1 MFNLEKEIATWR
13 QQMLA
18 AGITAELL
26 DELESHLRDEVDVR
40 VKSGKSVEEAFMLA
54 VQSMGQ
60 PSALQVE
67 FAKNLRAPGF
77 LPRLKA
83 AIARLLGFPVP
94 ISKSFTA
101 GARDALELG
110 AMEARGFHHDFIG
123 TEHVLLGLL
132 KTETGVVPN
141 VLRRLG
147 VDACRVRSEIEKIVG
162 CGPSGRNTPTL
173 PYTPRVREA
182 LELARREASNQPVVG
197 AEHIFLGLLRE
208 GSGVAAVVL
217 KTLGV
222 DIRTARDEVHR
233 ELGAGNR
240 GE

>member
-1 MFNLEKEIATWR
+1 MFNLEKEITTWR

-26 DELESHLRDEVDVR
+26 DELESHLRDEMDVR
-40 VKSGKSVEEAFMLA
+40 VNSGKSVEEAFMLA

-132 KTETGVVPN
+132 NTETGVVSQRPAPIGSGRLPSPQRDREN
-141 VLRRLG
+141 RRLRTVRPQYSYASLYSSG
-147 VDACRVRSEIEKIVG
+147 PGSAGACAAGSVQSARCRRGAHFSRIVAGRKRSGSGGFEN
-162 CGPSGRNTPTL
+162 SGR
-173 PYTPRVREA
+173 
-182 LELARREASNQPVVG
+182 
-197 AEHIFLGLLRE
+197 
-208 GSGVAAVVL
+208 
-217 KTLGV
+217 
-222 DIRTARDEVHR
+222 
-233 ELGAGNR
+233 
-240 GE
+240 